1 MGDKV
6 MSEFLRVFNYKKII
20 ILLCLMLIN
29 LGLFSYINIPKSR
42 NGLTEREIYTHEKY
56 LEKYYDNI
64 NDVIKNAD
72 NLQKFSI
79 FNKKKTFTYS
89 NIIRTADDFKW
100 SPLCSGHKQR
110 NFYFYKSN
118 AGQPAGCP
126 ALHFHG

>member
-1 MGDKV
+1 

-72 NLQKFSI
+72 NI
-79 FNKKKTFTYS
+79 
-89 NIIRTADDFKW
+89 
-100 SPLCSGHKQR
+100 
-110 NFYFYKSN
+110 
-118 AGQPAGCP
+118 
-126 ALHFHG
+126 